1 MEGIQPSDAELVR
14 RALGA
19 VTDQERTAAFESIAG
34 KYRLTVLRQCASWY
48 PDPEAAQDVGQAAFE
63 SAFTLLA
70 QGKGPERP
78 DKLAG
83 WLIEIAR
90 HRGQEY
96 IRKSKPSGVQW
107 ADLPEGR
114 SLEET
119 EDDAEDRS
127 GSAARRAHATKLVDR
142 VVATLTARQQEIY
155 HLRFV
160 QELTGR
166 EIAGRLGIA
175 DKAAS
180 NEATIVQTLIA
191 DGFGAL
197 ILVQEGRRYCVNL
210 AQIIDDAAKMHTVTM
225 LTSAAAPAGADIFT
239 AALRQRIVNHFND
252 CNVCDNCRTCNDKR
266 RQLVGPYAPALIP
279 ILFAGDFRDR
289 IDEVIR
295 RVVEQVRS
303 GHHPTSHS
311 DSSPSSASVPAGGL
325 PAMAPAAAIMAVAAV
340 GSSGAE
346 ELVSRVQSLVH
357 KASESNRLPR
367 WLRSAI
373 PQNAGPG
380 ASIAVVAAA
389 FAAVVVALVI
399 IATVA
404 SALTSGSGSNAAG
417 AGGGYTG
424 PCVSDDSGVGMEGTA
439 SPGSA
444 ASVAS
449 SLQQQVAACRGGGT
463 APLSDVSVT
472 CDDQMSIV
480 AQAPYQDWGK
490 VYVYQCTV
498 NATGTI
504 TAQFSSLPWDLD
516 VTQRASNGTWEQGD
530 YYG

>member
-19 VTDQERTAAFESIAG
+19 MTDQERTAAFEAIAG
-34 KYRLTVLRQCASWY
+34 KYRLIVLRQCAYWF

-63 SAFTLLA
+63 AAFTLLA

-96 IRKSKPSGVQW
+96 IRKTKPAGVQW

-119 EDDAEDRS
+119 EDDEEDRS
-127 GSAARRAHATKLVDR
+127 GSSARRAHATKLVER
-142 VVATLTARQQEIY
+142 VVVTLTARQQEIY
-155 HLRFV
+155 QLRFV

-180 NEATIVQTLIA
+180 NEATIVQGLIA

-197 ILVQEGRRYCVNL
+197 ILMQEGRAYCASL
-210 AQIIDDAAKMHTVTM
+210 ARILEDAAKTHTVTM
-225 LTSAAAPAGADIFT
+225 PALAAAPAGADIFT

-266 RQLVGPYAPALIP
+266 RQLVGPYTPALIP
-279 ILFAGDFRDR
+279 ILFAGEFRDR
-289 IDEVIR
+289 IDNVIR
-295 RVVEQVRS
+295 RVVEQAHA

-311 DSSPSSASVPAGGL
+311 DSSPPSAPAAAGGL
-325 PAMAPAAAIMAVAAV
+325 PAMAAAAPALARAAL
-340 GSSGAE
+340 GSSGTE
-346 ELVSRVQSLVH
+346 DLVSRLQSLVH
-357 KASESNRLPR
+357 KASESNRLPH
-367 WLRSAI
+367 WLRRTI
-373 PQNAGPG
+373 PRNAGPG
-380 ASIAVVAAA
+380 ASIAFVTAAL
-389 FAAVVVALVI
+389 AAVVVAVVI
-399 IATVA
+399 ISTVA
-404 SALTSGSGSNAAG
+404 SALTSGGGSNAAG
-417 AGGGYTG
+417 AGAGYTG
-424 PCVSDDSGVGMEGTA
+424 PCVSDDSGLGMEGTA
-439 SPGSA
+439 VPGSA
-444 ASVAS
+444 TSVAS

-463 APLSDVSVT
+463 APLSDVSAT
-472 CDDQMSIV
+472 CDNPTSLE
-480 AQAPYQDWGK
+480 AQAPYQDRGK

-504 TAQFSSLPWDLD
+504 VAQFSSLPWDLD
-516 VTQRASNGTWEQGD
+516 VTQEASNGSWEQGE